1 MQNPILLKCKFKVK
15 KVYIR
20 RSITFSLYI
29 TWLAITII
37 AAHHYL
43 CCTQL
48 PNGFTEFYGILS
60 GAVTIM
66 ITFYY
71 KGTDKEVEAD

>member
-1 MQNPILLKCKFKVK
+1 MQSPIFLRFKFKLK

-43 CCTQL
+43 NCVQL

-71 KGTDKEVEAD
+71 KGTDREVEAD